1 MKDLDQPQ
9 DINNRIMKLQ
19 ISLSCVLFVIV
30 FSVYTCT
37 LSGSEKNIQ
46 AFYEELRRSI
56 VSVSLNEKLFVLGDF
71 KARAGRD

>member
-56 VSVSLNEKLFVLGDF
+56 LSFSLNEKLFVLGDF